1 LLRKGEKAKGEGLK
15 FQLSTSYMEP
25 VYILGGGR
33 TDFKRNLKKEGK
45 TIRHLITEA
54 GKKAIDDANIDP
66 AQIQAGAVGNFNA
79 GQFTKQLQLGAF
91 IPEIDPKLRG
101 IPTMHTEAACASGA
115 LSVLLGAQW
124 VMGGFYDAVLVI
136 GAEQQKTM
144 SSLDGSDVLGAAADY
159 HNEKPEYGDF
169 MFPKLFG
176 RIAQIYIDKYG
187 ASEADLAQVAWK
199 NYAHAKLNPLAQMR
213 DADVT
218 IDYASQ
224 VSEKN
229 PSVAPPLKVTD
240 CSQITDGAASVVLVS
255 RKFLER
261 LGRDPKQMARLLG
274 FGHSTDY
281 LPLNKKDAPTFSI
294 ARKAAEKAFG
304 MANLKPRD
312 MQGAEVHDCFSI
324 TEIVA
329 YEILGLAE
337 PGKGA
342 ELAKSGVT
350 TLPQV
355 RNQKSGTL
363 PFEIPVNTGG
373 GLIGDGHPVG
383 ATGVRQVVEAYQH
396 LTGQAGAR
404 QIENAKRFLTFNMGG
419 SLTTSVAMIW
429 GRD

>member
-1 LLRKGEKAKGEGLK
+1 
-15 FQLSTSYMEP
+15 MNN
-25 VYILGGGR
+25 VYIVGGGR

-45 TIRHLITEA
+45 TIRHVITEA
-54 GKKAIDDANIDP
+54 GKKAIEDAKIDP
-66 AQIQAGAVGNFNA
+66 GEIQAGAVGNFNA

-115 LSVLLGAQW
+115 LSVLLSAQW
-124 VMGGFYDAVLVI
+124 IMGGFYDVVLVV

-213 DADVT
+213 DADLT
-218 IDYASQ
+218 LDCASQ
-224 VSEKN
+224 VSDKN
-229 PSVAPPLKVTD
+229 PSVAPPLKVSD

-255 RKFLER
+255 GNYLEKI
-261 LGRDPKQMARLLG
+261 GRDRAKAARLLG
-274 FGHSTDY
+274 FGHTTDY
-281 LPLNKKDAPTFSI
+281 LALSKKDAPTFST

-312 MQGAEVHDCFSI
+312 LQGAEVHDCFSI

-337 PGKGA
+337 SGKGV
-342 ELAKSGVT
+342 ELVKSGAT
-350 TLPQV
+350 ALPQV
-355 RNQKSGTL
+355 RNQKGGKL

-373 GLIGDGHPVG
+373 GLIADGHPVG
-383 ATGVRQVVEAYQH
+383 ATGVRQVFDAYQQ
-396 LTGQAGAR
+396 LTSQAGAR
-404 QIENAKRFLTFNMGG
+404 QIENVKRFLTFNMGG

>member
-1 LLRKGEKAKGEGLK
+1 
-15 FQLSTSYMEP
+15 MNEP
-25 VYILGGGR
+25 VYILGAGR

-45 TIRHLITEA
+45 ALRDVIVEA
-54 GKKAIDDANIDP
+54 GQKAIAQAKIDP
-66 AQIQAGAVGNFNA
+66 AEIQAATVGNFNA
-79 GQFTKQLQLGAF
+79 GQFTKQLHLGAF
-91 IPEIDPKLRG
+91 IPEIDEKLHG

-124 VMGGFYDAVLVI
+124 IMGGFHDAVLVV

-144 SSLDGSDVLGAAADY
+144 SSRDGSDVLGAAADFDV
-159 HNEKPEYGDF
+159 ERPEYGDF

-187 ASEADLAQVAWK
+187 ASPDDLAAVAYK
-199 NYAHAKLNPLAQMR
+199 NYAHAALNPLAQMR
-213 DADVT
+213 EANLTYDC
-218 IDYASQ
+218 ASQ

-229 PSVAPPLKVTD
+229 PSVAPPLRVSD
-240 CSQITDGAASVVLVS
+240 CSQITDGAAAVVLVS
-255 RKFLER
+255 GKYLDKH
-261 LGRDPKQMARLLG
+261 GIDKSKVPRLLG
-274 FGHSTDY
+274 FGHTTDY
-281 LPLNKKDAPTFSI
+281 LALEKKDAPTFST

-312 MQGAEVHDCFSI
+312 MNGAEVHDCFSI

-342 ELAKSGVT
+342 ELAKSGAT
-350 TLPQV
+350 ALPQV
-355 RNQKSGTL
+355 RGEHVSGKID
-363 PFEIPVNTGG
+363 FEIPVNAGG

-383 ATGVRQVVEAYQH
+383 ATGVRQVVDAYQQ
-396 LTGQAGAR
+396 LTNQAGAH
-404 QIENAKRFLTFNMGG
+404 QIPGAKKFLTFNMGG

-429 GRD
+429 GAG

>member
-1 LLRKGEKAKGEGLK
+1 M
-15 FQLSTSYMEP
+15 SEP
-25 VYILGGGR
+25 VYIIGGGR

-45 TIRHLITEA
+45 TIRHLIIEA
-54 GKKAIDDANIDP
+54 GKKAIDDAKID
-66 AQIQAGAVGNFNA
+66 AGEVQAGTVGNFNA

-115 LSVLLGAQW
+115 LSVLLGAEW
-124 VMGGFYDAVLVI
+124 IMGGLYDVVLVV

-187 ASEADLAQVAWK
+187 ATEADLAAVAWK

-213 DADVT
+213 DADLT
-218 IDYASQ
+218 LDCASQ
-224 VSEKN
+224 VSDKN
-229 PSVAPPLKVTD
+229 PSVAPPLKVSD

-255 RKFLER
+255 GKYLDKI
-261 LGRDPKQMARLLG
+261 GREKNKTPRLLG
-274 FGHSTDY
+274 FGHTTDY
-281 LPLNKKDAPTFSI
+281 LPLDKKDAPTFSI

-312 MQGAEVHDCFSI
+312 LHGADVHDCFSI
-324 TEIVA
+324 TEIVV

-342 ELAKSGVT
+342 ELAKSGAT
-350 TLPQV
+350 ALPQV
-355 RNQKSGTL
+355 RNEKMKGKFV
-363 PFEIPVNTGG
+363 FELPVNAGG
-373 GLIGDGHPVG
+373 GLIADGHPVG

-404 QIENAKRFLTFNMGG
+404 QIRNAKRFLTFNMGG
-419 SLTTSVAMIW
+419 SLTTSVAMLW

>member
-1 LLRKGEKAKGEGLK
+1 M
-15 FQLSTSYMEP
+15 SEP
-25 VYILGGGR
+25 VYILGGAR

-45 TIRHLITEA
+45 TIRHLIVEA
-54 GKKAIDDANIDP
+54 GGKAIDDAKIDP
-66 AQIQAGAVGNFNA
+66 GEIQAGAVGNFNS

-124 VMGGFYDAVLVI
+124 IMGGLYDAVLVV

-176 RIAQIYIDKYG
+176 KIAQIYMDKYG
-187 ASEADLAQVAWK
+187 AKESDFATVAWK

-213 DADVT
+213 DADLT
-218 IDYASQ
+218 LDCASQ
-224 VSEKN
+224 VSDKN
-229 PSVAPPLKVTD
+229 PSVAPPLKVSD

-255 RKFLER
+255 GKYLEKI
-261 LGRDPKQMARLLG
+261 GRDKKKTPRLLG
-274 FGHSTDY
+274 FGHATDY
-281 LPLNKKDAPTFSI
+281 LPLDKKDAPTFSI
-294 ARKAAEKAFG
+294 ARKAAEKA
-304 MANLKPRD
+304 LH
-312 MQGAEVHDCFSI
+312 GADVHDCFSV
-324 TEIVA
+324 TEVVV

-342 ELAKSGVT
+342 ELAKSGAT
-350 TLPQV
+350 ALPQV
-355 RNQKSGTL
+355 RNEKMRGPYS
-363 PFEIPVNTGG
+363 FELPVNAGG

-383 ATGVRQVVEAYQH
+383 ATGVRQIFEAYQH
-396 LTGQAGAR
+396 LTEQAGAR
-404 QIENAKRFLTFNMGG
+404 QIPNAKRYLTFNMGG
-419 SLTTSVAMIW
+419 SLTTSVAMVW

>member
-1 LLRKGEKAKGEGLK
+1 
-15 FQLSTSYMEP
+15 MNEP
-25 VYILGGGR
+25 VYILGAGR

-45 TIRHLITEA
+45 ALRDVIVEA
-54 GKKAIDDANIDP
+54 GQKAIAEAKIDP
-66 AQIQAGAVGNFNA
+66 AEIQAAAVGNFNA
-79 GQFTKQLQLGAF
+79 GQFTKQLHLGAF
-91 IPEIDPKLRG
+91 IPEIDEKLHG

-124 VMGGFYDAVLVI
+124 IMGGFHDAVLVV

-144 SSLDGSDVLGAAADY
+144 SSRDGSDVLGAAADFDV
-159 HNEKPEYGDF
+159 ERPEYGDF

-187 ASEADLAQVAWK
+187 ASPNDLAAVAYK
-199 NYAHAKLNPLAQMR
+199 NYAHAALNPLAQMR
-213 DADVT
+213 EANLTYDC
-218 IDYASQ
+218 ASQ

-229 PSVAPPLKVTD
+229 PSVAPPLRVSD
-240 CSQITDGAASVVLVS
+240 CSQITDGAAAVVLVS
-255 RKFLER
+255 GKYLDKH
-261 LGRDPKQMARLLG
+261 GIDKSKVPRLLG
-274 FGHSTDY
+274 FGHTTDY
-281 LPLNKKDAPTFSI
+281 LALEKKDAPTFST

-312 MQGAEVHDCFSI
+312 MNGAEVHDCFSI

-342 ELAKSGVT
+342 ELAKSGAT
-350 TLPQV
+350 ALPQV
-355 RNQKSGTL
+355 RGEHVSGKID
-363 PFEIPVNTGG
+363 FEIPVNAGG

-383 ATGVRQVVEAYQH
+383 ATGVRQVVDAYQQ
-396 LTGQAGAR
+396 LTNQAGAH
-404 QIENAKRFLTFNMGG
+404 QIPGAKKFLTFNMGG

-429 GRD
+429 GAD